1 MKQSLN
7 EQFRRMQKLAGIITE
22 SYADYYNE
30 QEKYFEELEA
40 AVNSGR
46 ATPEESKMYDEWVKA
61 REEGG
66 GASAPGGVHEAEGG
80 TQYDILQNG
89 EGGEDLFQDKE
100 EIVQYFERRGILNF
114 ELEDGEQIS
123 VEDGVDRM
131 MNGETLVVTN
141 EELVEMGDDYAE
153 WSVEPV
159 GNLNEQA
166 GRTVGYDGD
175 DWEVVS
181 EYPNML
187 KAIEGVIK
195 YLRSNPEMFMDW
207 MIGDGLPALKQ
218 YGLTTPVIHLA
229 GPGETPGSQ
238 PPMVVAM
245 DELD

>member
-1 MKQSLN
+1 MKQPLS
-7 EQFRRMQKLAGIITE
+7 EQFRKMQKLAGIITE

-66 GASAPGGVHEAEGG
+66 GASAPGGVHEA
-80 TQYDILQNG
+80 
-89 EGGEDLFQDKE
+89 
-100 EIVQYFERRGILNF
+100 
-114 ELEDGEQIS
+114 
-123 VEDGVDRM
+123 
-131 MNGETLVVTN
+131 
-141 EELVEMGDDYAE
+141 
-153 WSVEPV
+153 
-159 GNLNEQA
+159 
-166 GRTVGYDGD
+166 TVGYDGG

-181 EYPNML
+181 KYPNML
-187 KAIEGVIK
+187 EAIEGVIE
-195 YLRSNPEMFMDW
+195 YLRSNPEMFMNW
-207 MIGDGLPALKQ
+207 MTGDGLPALKQ

-229 GPGETPGSQ
+229 GPGETPGTQ